1 MEVEIGEV
9 THYFGH
15 LKVAVLEIDAEIK
28 LGDEIHIKGATT
40 DFVQKVASIQV
51 DHKEVET
58 AGPGADVAVLV
69 DGRAREG
76 DAVFKVEG
84 D

>member
-15 LKVAVLEIDAEIK
+15 LKVAVLEIDTEIK

-40 DFVQKVASIQV
+40 DFVQNVASIQV
-51 DHKEVET
+51 DHKEVEN

-69 DGRAREG
+69 DGRVRQG
-76 DAVFKVEG
+76 DAVFMVAG

>member
-9 THYFGH
+9 THYFGN
-15 LKVAVLEIDAEIK
+15 LKVAVMEINTEVK
-28 LGDEIHIKGATT
+28 LGDQIHIKGATT
-40 DFVQKVASIQV
+40 DFIQKLASLQV
-51 DHKEVET
+51 DYKEVEI

-69 DGRAREG
+69 DGRVREG
-76 DAVFKVEG
+76 DAVFKVEA